1 MFDFSIPDL
10 NLTVKKKKKKG
21 NAYLQVGTTVIQFR
35 KIYRLSGRPGG
46 VGELIRFPA

>member
-10 NLTVKKKKKKG
+10 NLIVKKKKKS
-21 NAYLQVGTTVIQFR
+21 NTYLQVGTMVIQFR

-46 VGELIRFPA
+46 VGVLIRFPA